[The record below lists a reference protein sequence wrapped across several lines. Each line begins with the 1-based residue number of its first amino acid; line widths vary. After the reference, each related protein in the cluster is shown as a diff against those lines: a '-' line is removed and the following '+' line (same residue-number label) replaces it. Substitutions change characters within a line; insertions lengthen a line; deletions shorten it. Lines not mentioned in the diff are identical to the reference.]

1 MMNVMTSESLINF
14 FNIAVDS
21 GKFNTKATFEVLG
34 IEHTAIIRTSQ
45 KAGHYSLENVQTEG
59 IHEIE
64 INGEKWTIGEEVIQ
78 SNNLKQEKSTG
89 THKIA
94 TLTIICKAL
103 KQAGIK
109 HKIDVNLAINI
120 PLSEFVLDDE
130 KEAIRK
136 LYIKDEKNGTSYHM
150 IFDGE
155 EFNFTIK
162 NVLVAYETAGI
173 IAKYRPTFMNKNV
186 VIVDC
191 GGLNVTYLAVEN
203 GKVRFDNTDSN
214 TCGSNK
220 LIRDIIKK
228 VEKQYRRTL
237 SENSVMKALK
247 NEQAIT
253 GTRATEINEI
263 IKSTYAA
270 YVDKIVYDLTDLVD
284 IDEYEVLMVGG
295 SSPLYRESVSKALN
309 GKTITLSTNQIFDNV
324 QGVFKGLKVK
334 FPA

>member
-1 MMNVMTSESLINF
+1 MVNVVTTETLMSS

-34 IEHTAIIRTSQ
+34 IEHTAIIRTSK
-45 KAGHYSLENVQTEG
+45 KAGHHSLENVEG

-64 INGEKWTIGEEVIQ
+64 INGDKWTIGEEEIQ
-78 SNNLKQEKSTG
+78 SNNLKQEKSTDA
-89 THKIA
+89 HKIA

-103 KQAGIK
+103 KASGIRGK
-109 HKIDVNLAINI
+109 VNINLAINI
-120 PLSEFVLDDE
+120 PLSEFVLEEE
-130 KEAIRK
+130 KDAIRK
-136 LYIKDEKNGTSYHM
+136 LYIQDEVNGTDYFM

-173 IAKYRPTFMNKNV
+173 VAKYRPTFIDKNV
-186 VIVDC
+186 VILDC

-214 TCGSNK
+214 LCGSNK
-220 LIRDIIKK
+220 LVRDIIKK
-228 VEKQYRRTL
+228 VAKQHRRTL
-237 SENSVMKALK
+237 SEDTVMKALK
-247 NEQAIT
+247 NEKAVT
-253 GTRATEINEI
+253 GAKAEEINAI
-263 IKSTYAA
+263 IKSTFDK
-270 YVDKIVYDLTDLVD
+270 YVQVIVDDLTDLVD

-295 SSPLYRESVSKALN
+295 SSPLYREAVSKALG
-309 GKTITLSTNQIFDNV
+309 GKTIKLSTNQIFDNV
-324 QGVFKGLKVK
+324 QGVFKGLKAK

>member
-1 MMNVMTSESLINF
+1 MVIVVTTETLMSS

-34 IEHTAIIRTSQ
+34 IEHTAIIRTSK
-45 KAGHYSLENVQTEG
+45 KAGHHSLENVEG

-64 INGEKWTIGEEVIQ
+64 INGDKWTIGEEEIQ
-78 SNNLKQEKSTG
+78 SNNLKQEKSTDA
-89 THKIA
+89 HKIA

-103 KQAGIK
+103 KASGIRGK
-109 HKIDVNLAINI
+109 VNINLAINI
-120 PLSEFVLDDE
+120 PLSEFVLEEE
-130 KEAIRK
+130 KDAIRK
-136 LYIKDEKNGTSYHM
+136 LYIQDEVNGTDYFM

-173 IAKYRPTFMNKNV
+173 VAKYRPTFIDKNV
-186 VIVDC
+186 VILDC

-214 TCGSNK
+214 LCGSNK
-220 LIRDIIKK
+220 LVRDIIKK
-228 VEKQYRRTL
+228 VAKQHRRTL
-237 SENSVMKALK
+237 SEDTVMKALK
-247 NEQAIT
+247 NEKAVT
-253 GTRATEINEI
+253 GAKAEEINAI
-263 IKSTYAA
+263 IKSTFDK
-270 YVDKIVYDLTDLVD
+270 YVQVIVDDLTDLVD

-295 SSPLYRESVSKALN
+295 SSPLYREAVSKALG
-309 GKTITLSTNQIFDNV
+309 GKTIKLSTNQIFDNV
-324 QGVFKGLKVK
+324 QGVFKGLKAK

>member
-1 MMNVMTSESLINF
+1 MVNVVTSETLMSS

-34 IEHTAIIRTSQ
+34 IEHTAIIRTSK
-45 KAGHYSLENVQTEG
+45 KAGHHSLENVEG

-64 INGEKWTIGEEVIQ
+64 FNGDKWTIGEEEIQ
-78 SNNLKQEKSTG
+78 SNNLKQEKSTDA
-89 THKIA
+89 HKIA

-103 KQAGIK
+103 KAAGVRSK
-109 HKIDVNLAINI
+109 VNVNLAINI
-120 PLSEFVLDDE
+120 PLSEFVLEEE
-130 KEAIRK
+130 KDAIRK
-136 LYIKDEKNGTSYHM
+136 LYIQDEVNGTDYFM

-173 IAKYRPTFMNKNV
+173 VAKYRPTFIDKNV

-214 TCGSNK
+214 LCGSNK
-220 LIRDIIKK
+220 LVRDIIKG
-228 VEKQYRRTL
+228 VEKQHRRTL
-237 SENSVMKALK
+237 SENTVMKALK
-247 NEQAIT
+247 NEKAVT
-253 GTRATEINEI
+253 GAKAEEINAI
-263 IKSTYAA
+263 IKSTFDS
-270 YVDKIVYDLTDLVD
+270 YVQKIVDYLTELVD

-295 SSPLYRESVSKALN
+295 SSPLYREAVSKALG
-309 GKTITLSTNQIFDNV
+309 GKTIKLSTNQIFDNV
-324 QGVFKGLKVK
+324 QGVFKGLKAK

>member
-1 MMNVMTSESLINF
+1 MVNVVTTETLMSS

-34 IEHTAIIRTSQ
+34 IEHTAIIRTSK
-45 KAGHYSLENVQTEG
+45 KAGHHSLEKVDG

-64 INGEKWTIGEEVIQ
+64 INGDKWTIGEEEIQ
-78 SNNLKQEKSTG
+78 SNNLKQEKSTDA
-89 THKIA
+89 HKIA

-103 KQAGIK
+103 KAAGVRSK
-109 HKIDVNLAINI
+109 VNVNLAINI
-120 PLSEFVLDDE
+120 PLSEFVLEEE
-130 KEAIRK
+130 KDAIRK
-136 LYIKDEKNGTSYHM
+136 LYIQDEVNGTDYFM
-150 IFDGE
+150 VFDGE

-173 IAKYRPTFMNKNV
+173 VAKYRPTFIDKNV

-214 TCGSNK
+214 LCGSNK
-220 LIRDIIKK
+220 LVRDIIKG
-228 VEKQYRRTL
+228 VEKQHRRTL
-237 SENSVMKALK
+237 SEDTVMKALK
-247 NEQAIT
+247 NEKAVT
-253 GTRATEINEI
+253 GAKAEEINAI
-263 IKSTYAA
+263 IKSTFDS
-270 YVDKIVYDLTDLVD
+270 YVQKIVDYLTELVD

-295 SSPLYRESVSKALN
+295 SSPLYREAVSKALG
-309 GKTITLSTNQIFDNV
+309 GKTIKLSTNQIFDNV
-324 QGVFKGLKVK
+324 QGVFKGLKAK